1 MPGQTPSKPNPVEQ
15 LTSIIEEIRDDLTSR
30 NDVRD
35 ATLRRSR
42 DLIRLCAHSIRAIHR
57 HELEEAASLLAD
69 ARMAAAAMVADLKE
83 MPDLFHTGYTQDSLK
98 ELTEAHLVY
107 AFVKGDALPTPQ
119 ELEVPSDTYLK
130 GMSEAATEM
139 RRFVLDMIRQ
149 GHVAEAEPYLAI
161 MDDIYSLHMTIDF
174 PDAITGGLRR
184 HTDILR
190 STLERTRGDLTMAL
204 RQDQMRAALAAFETR
219 VVDIVD
225 SDSQQLAGFLFEDEN
240 DEES

>member
-1 MPGQTPSKPNPVEQ
+1 MPAQTSGELDPGNK
-15 LTSIIEEIRDDLTSR
+15 LTSIIEEIRDDLTVR

-57 HELEEAASLLAD
+57 HELEEAAGLLAD
-69 ARMAAAAMVADLKE
+69 ARLAAAAMVADLRE

-107 AFVKGDALPTPQ
+107 AFVTGESLPTPH

-139 RRFVLDMIRQ
+139 RRFVLDMIRR
-149 GHVAEAEPYLAI
+149 GRVAEAEPYLDI
-161 MDDIYSLHMTIDF
+161 MDDIYSLHITIDF

-190 STLERTRGDLTMAL
+190 GTLERTRGDLTMAL
-204 RQDQMRAALAAFETR
+204 RQDQMRAALAAFEAR
-219 VVDIVD
+219 VVESID
-225 SDSQQLAGFLFEDEN
+225 SDSRELAGFLFDDEN
-240 DEES
+240 NDEL